1 MTGIDKLNLVCTI
14 ISIGLSIW
22 ASYSAKKAKQY
33 REEALSLKDAFDL
46 EGLLCGFQI
55 ESNYSLEKTRNND
68 WYKGVDAN
76 HIISPFKGM
85 LSTFGRLYHL
95 IDNQE
100 ILKGKVHELNIIVQ
114 TYDKATKAQK
124 GQVADLILE
133 ISDILHSEVH
143 KNTKKII
150 KN

>member
-1 MTGIDKLNLVCTI
+1 
-14 ISIGLSIW
+14 
-22 ASYSAKKAKQY
+22 
-33 REEALSLKDAFDL
+33 
-46 EGLLCGFQI
+46 
-55 ESNYSLEKTRNND
+55 
-68 WYKGVDAN
+68 
-76 HIISPFKGM
+76 M

-114 TYDKATKAQK
+114 TYDKATKTQK
-124 GQVADLILE
+124 GQVTDLILE
-133 ISDILHSEVH
+133 ISDILHSEVN